1 MGPEESP
8 ANSCGAVLTLRGRRF
23 EDENWADSKH
33 GDLMKLFHALLDVVD
48 RGLSVEMYPDFN
60 PSLSWLAADAGAVGT
75 VLPLDGPAPPESDQV
90 QLVTKAFYRF
100 ATGLEPGQM
109 AGGVPPLL
117 RWSKFGGEE
126 LSRIVDRCLAPG
138 SSKAALTTL
147 SALNI
152 ALGRER
158 AAELISEGRSSKSA
172 PAPQSSAKGQ
182 GLDKVA
188 GMHALKGV
196 VTPRCR

>member
-1 MGPEESP
+1 MLE
-8 ANSCGAVLTLRGRRF
+8 RGT
-23 EDENWADSKH
+23 A
-33 GDLMKLFHALLDVVD
+33 
-48 RGLSVEMYPDFN
+48 
-60 PSLSWLAADAGAVGT
+60 
-75 VLPLDGPAPPESDQV
+75 LPLDGPAPPESDQV

-158 AAELISEGRSSKSA
+158 AAEPILRAVPQSRHRRRNRPQKGKEWTRSPVMMTRKELLRRDVVEPVRNPEPYRRYGLSIRTVSSYTARPAAAKPTLLGSSPRSWDTTPSKSSH
-172 PAPQSSAKGQ
+172 PNLQVPTSIR
-182 GLDKVA
+182 L
-188 GMHALKGV
+188 
-196 VTPRCR
+196 